1 MIYLCGMKSKSKVI
15 SVEAVSMMRL
25 QFASAEYGYKSG
37 RSFIEAILNR
47 LGSDG
52 DLLMMVARNLECQ
65 ENDLERKENQNGT
78 SGKSISTHRKM
89 NPTDRKMISNHRK
102 MTSEDTAEES
112 VPEEVETKEEEA
124 MLKSYKTKATV
135 PNSGAMKGNDE
146 GVDASPVPLLTEVEG
161 IKGVPSGCYVV
172 RGDKLYMSYANK
184 MYETQIGDQNKIVHL
199 DIDGKKIKIDT
210 AKKLGSI

>member
-1 MIYLCGMKSKSKVI
+1 MKARKQKVVSI
-15 SVEAVSMMRL
+15 SDEGLIGIRIMA
-25 QFASAEYGYKSG
+25 A
-37 RSFIEAILNR
+37 R
-47 LGSDG
+47 LGVSTRVVVDMILDTVGMDSD
-52 DLLMMVARNLECQ
+52 LQERILECQ

-78 SGKSISTHRKM
+78 SGKSIPDHRKM
-89 NPTDRKMISNHRK
+89 NPTDRNIILDHRK
-102 MTSEDTAEES
+102 MTSEDTLEI
-112 VPEEVETKEEEA
+112 VPEELVQEIKEEE

-161 IKGVPSGCYVV
+161 IEGVPSDGYVV

-199 DIDGKKIKIDT
+199 EIDGKKIKIDT

>member
-1 MIYLCGMKSKSKVI
+1 MKARKQKVVSI
-15 SVEAVSMMRL
+15 SDEGLIGIRIMA
-25 QFASAEYGYKSG
+25 A
-37 RSFIEAILNR
+37 R
-47 LGSDG
+47 LGVSTRVVVDMILDTVGMDSD
-52 DLLMMVARNLECQ
+52 LQERILECQ

-89 NPTDRKMISNHRK
+89 NPTDRNIILDHRK
-102 MTSEDTAEES
+102 MTSEDTLEI
-112 VPEEVETKEEEA
+112 VPEELVQEIKEEE

-161 IKGVPSGCYVV
+161 IKGVPSDGYVV

-199 DIDGKKIKIDT
+199 EIDGKKIKIDT

>member
-1 MIYLCGMKSKSKVI
+1 MKARKQKVVSI
-15 SVEAVSMMRL
+15 SDEGLIGIRIMA
-25 QFASAEYGYKSG
+25 A
-37 RSFIEAILNR
+37 R
-47 LGSDG
+47 LGVSTRVVVDMILDTVGMDSD
-52 DLLMMVARNLECQ
+52 LQERILECQ

>member
-1 MIYLCGMKSKSKVI
+1 MKARKQKVVSI
-15 SVEAVSMMRL
+15 SDEGLIGIRIMA
-25 QFASAEYGYKSG
+25 A
-37 RSFIEAILNR
+37 R
-47 LGSDG
+47 LGVSTRVVVDMILDTVGMDSD
-52 DLLMMVARNLECQ
+52 LQERILECQ

-89 NPTDRKMISNHRK
+89 NPTDRNIILDHRK

-124 MLKSYKTKATV
+124 MLKSYKTKATL
-135 PNSGAMKGNDE
+135 PNSGAMKGNDN

-161 IKGVPSGCYVV
+161 IKGVPSGGYVV

-199 DIDGKKIKIDT
+199 EIDGKKIKIDT

>member
-1 MIYLCGMKSKSKVI
+1 MKARKQKVVSI
-15 SVEAVSMMRL
+15 SDEGLIGIRIMA
-25 QFASAEYGYKSG
+25 A
-37 RSFIEAILNR
+37 R
-47 LGSDG
+47 LGVSTRVVVDMILDTVGMDSD
-52 DLLMMVARNLECQ
+52 LQERILECQ

-78 SGKSISTHRKM
+78 SGKSIPDHRKM
-89 NPTDRKMISNHRK
+89 NPTDRNIILDHRK

-124 MLKSYKTKATV
+124 MLKSYKTKATL
-135 PNSGAMKGNDE
+135 PNSGAMKGNDN

-161 IKGVPSGCYVV
+161 IKGVPSGGYVV

-199 DIDGKKIKIDT
+199 EIDGKKIKIDT